1 MSNIDWDAAQE
12 NANKFKDYAPD
23 GKHKV
28 KCVDVEIKEVGTN
41 GSVIQKFIFEE
52 DNKYQYPSA
61 DHWLSFKNDNFRVWH
76 QKCLL
81 ELLGSPEEKAKAV
94 VEKVEES
101 GDKSKIMKNYEAAF
115 KLLLKKNPEVEIEVY
130 TQSRNGKD
138 YARAEF
144 TDSSVAMPHNDEKK
158 SDSSDSI
165 ASDSGDGEE
174 IDLSMEDLP
183 F

>member
-1 MSNIDWDAAQE
+1 MSNIDWDAVAE
-12 NANKFKDYAPD
+12 ESNKFKDYAPD
-23 GKHKV
+23 GKYKV

-61 DHWLSFKNDNFRVWH
+61 DHWLSFKNDNFRLWH

-81 ELLGSPEEKAKAV
+81 ELLGSPEDKAKAV
-94 VEKVEES
+94 IEKVEES

-115 KLLLKKNPEVEIEVY
+115 KLLLKKNPEVEIEVW
-130 TQSRNGKD
+130 TDGK

-144 TDSSVAMPHNDEKK
+144 TDSSVAMPKDGGKKVEK
-158 SDSSDSI
+158 
-165 ASDSGDGEE
+165 AAEGMGGEE

>member
-1 MSNIDWDAAQE
+1 MSINWDAAAE

-23 GKHKV
+23 GKYKV

-41 GSVIQKFIFEE
+41 GSVVQKFIFEE

-81 ELLGSPEEKAKAV
+81 ELLGSPEEKAKAAI
-94 VEKVEES
+94 EKIEDMEN
-101 GDKSKIMKNYEAAF
+101 KERKMKGYEAAF
-115 KLLLKKNPEVEIEVY
+115 KALLKRMPEVEIEVY
-130 TQSRNGKD
+130 TKSDNGKD

-144 TDSSVAMPHNDEKK
+144 TDSSVAMPHDGAKKAEKV
-158 SDSSDSI
+158 
-165 ASDSGDGEE
+165 AENMGGEE
-174 IDLSMEDLP
+174 IDLSMDDLP